1 MDVSRDGT
9 LAATGEVGPKPI
21 IALWLVQ
28 DRKVLWEKASPLKK
42 GVNAIGIS
50 P

>member
-21 IALWLVQ
+21 IALWSVLDQ
-28 DRKVLWEKASPLKK
+28 KVIW
-42 GVNAIGIS
+42 
-50 P
+50 